1 MAKLDLLQGGDDR
14 RPRLRRGVP
23 RVRDQE
29 GSMIPVRSLAG
40 GVEPLRQWFNDKS
53 GFARLVAIQSPT

>member
-1 MAKLDLLQGGDDR
+1 
-14 RPRLRRGVP
+14 
-23 RVRDQE
+23 
-29 GSMIPVRSLAG
+29 MIPVRSLAG